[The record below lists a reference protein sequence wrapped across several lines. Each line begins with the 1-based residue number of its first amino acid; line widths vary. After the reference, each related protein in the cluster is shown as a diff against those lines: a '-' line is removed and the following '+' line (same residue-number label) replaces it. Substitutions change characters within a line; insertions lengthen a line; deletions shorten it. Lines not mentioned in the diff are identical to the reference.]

1 VIKRIYFTAIILG
14 MFAMVSCG
22 NASRKADEGFRF
34 LEQKKEISALDAFN
48 EALRDDPDHP
58 RALLGISVLMSR
70 NELTRPIALRNLR
83 NAMPGLSREKDK
95 NLACELLAEVMIAEN
110 QKEGAMKFL
119 TDAFAKKTCF
129 SEKSLFILSDLLRK
143 SGQSKNAE
151 KILKKKV
158 RPEMKKIG
166 ILHALILAKDL
177 YQYPAAVHI
186 LENMKLYELS
196 QNTEAI
202 RKKIFLNMLVYYKFG
217 NIPKAQEG
225 ARLLEKIH
233 PEEKVA
239 YEKMLKNMQYGALT
253 FTWPE
258 FTWEEL

>member
-1 VIKRIYFTAIILG
+1 

-22 NASRKADEGFRF
+22 SASRKADEGFQF

-58 RALLGISVLMSR
+58 RALLGISILMSR

-95 NLACELLAEVMIAEN
+95 NLACELTADVMIAEK
-110 QKEGAMKFL
+110 QEEAALIFLQEKIGKKE
-119 TDAFAKKTCF
+119 CN
-129 SEKSLFILSDLLRK
+129 SEKLLFYLTDLLRK

-151 KILKKKV
+151 EILKKNV
-158 RPEMKKIG
+158 RPAMKKIG

-177 YQYPAAVHI
+177 YLYPGAVPI
-186 LENMKLYELS
+186 LENMKLYDLS
-196 QNTEAI
+196 QNTEAN
-202 RKKIFLNMLVYYKFG
+202 RKKIFLNMLVYYKSG

-233 PEEKVA
+233 PEEKAA
-239 YEKMLKNMQYGALT
+239 YEKMLKNMQYRALT